1 MTHRQRTLMTAKL
14 ARMVVYT
21 VHSVFLF
28 VYIRRTPQ
36 VLAYGI
42 IVCMLIRFL
51 YARWHHWS
59 RNLAW
64 NKYIYLI
71 FEDLYIFS
79 FDWDKMRSSAHTK
92 IEYFTDSMKKRKII
106 EKRRRNKMIIRS
118 FPTSYWIYVS
128 VYVCM
133 IQTEHSEMI
142 ASANVN
148 INNPLESHGKPK
160 HTKILLIDIIC
171 I

>member
-128 VYVCM
+128 VCVCVWFRPSTLRWLQVRM
-133 IQTEHSEMI
+133 
-142 ASANVN
+142 
-148 INNPLESHGKPK
+148 
-160 HTKILLIDIIC
+160 
-171 I
+171 

>member
-1 MTHRQRTLMTAKL
+1 
-14 ARMVVYT
+14 
-21 VHSVFLF
+21 
-28 VYIRRTPQ
+28 
-36 VLAYGI
+36 
-42 IVCMLIRFL
+42 
-51 YARWHHWS
+51 
-59 RNLAW
+59 
-64 NKYIYLI
+64 
-71 FEDLYIFS
+71 
-79 FDWDKMRSSAHTK
+79 MRSSAHTK